1 MSLKDLL
8 KKASEKPDDET
19 LLNKLCRDLLRKGFP
34 KTGTWKVISFSHP
47 KKIYGSHHVVPE
59 SGFGGSLAG
68 EKDLQ
73 KAKSLEALTKLGW
86 EPYAVDH
93 GTHYLRK
100 KY

>member
-8 KKASEKPDDET
+8 KRASENPEEES
-19 LLNKLCRDLLRKGFP
+19 LLNRLCRDLLRKGFP
-34 KTGTWKVISFSHP
+34 KSGTWRVISFSHP
-47 KKIYGSHHVVPE
+47 KKPYSFHNVVPE

-86 EPYAVDH
+86 EPYAVDQ